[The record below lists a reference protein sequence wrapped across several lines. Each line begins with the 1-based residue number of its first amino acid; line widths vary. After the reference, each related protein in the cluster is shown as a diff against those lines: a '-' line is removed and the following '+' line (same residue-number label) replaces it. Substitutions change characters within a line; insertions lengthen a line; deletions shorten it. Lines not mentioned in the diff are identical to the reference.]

1 MRKKMSRVFRV
12 SISFD
17 YYPDEDELIQESSMS
32 DDELIEY
39 YKSCYIDDIY
49 SFVKYNELYDA
60 VEVEI
65 LSEAHKVYG

>member
-1 MRKKMSRVFRV
+1 MSKVIRV

-17 YYPDEDELIQESSMS
+17 YYPDEDELIQEGSMS

-39 YKSCYIDDIY
+39 YKSSYVDDIY

-60 VEVEI
+60 INVEVI
-65 LSEAHKVYG
+65 NV

>member
-1 MRKKMSRVFRV
+1 MSRVVRA

-17 YYPDEDELIQESSMS
+17 YYPE
-32 DDELIEY
+32 DDEMMDNMTDAEILEY
-39 YKSCYIDDIY
+39 VKSSYIDDIY
-49 SFVKYNELYDA
+49 SFVKYNELADA